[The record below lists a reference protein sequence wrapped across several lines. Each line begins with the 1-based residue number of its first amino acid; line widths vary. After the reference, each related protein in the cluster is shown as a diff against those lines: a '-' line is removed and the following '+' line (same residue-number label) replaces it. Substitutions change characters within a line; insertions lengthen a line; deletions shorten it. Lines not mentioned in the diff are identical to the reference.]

1 MFKPLSWVTLN
12 DAVRKYCDTPD
23 GLCKS
28 KHPQGDA
35 PINDWDVSAAGNWF
49 GNTFHLMKFNDDISK
64 WDVSRVTRFDGMF
77 SSNKHFNGDISKWDM
92 SKALILTNMFA
103 YV

>member
-1 MFKPLSWVTLN
+1 MFKPLSYYTLLL
-12 DAVRKYCDTPD
+12 AVEKYCDTPD

-35 PINDWDVSAAGNWF
+35 PINDWDVSAAGDVFSSVFSSKN
-49 GNTFHLMKFNDDISK
+49 FNDDVSK